1 MNLGLHKLPSGT
13 RRASRPPENCIL
25 GHLVSLGLHWIAVNP
40 SFSPGLQ
47 QMRVSV
53 GRRLTVDYS

>member
-1 MNLGLHKLPSGT
+1 MNLGFHKLHSGT
-13 RRASRPPENCIL
+13 RRAPKPPENCIL
-25 GHLVSLGLHWIAVNP
+25 GHLVSPGLHWIAVSP
-40 SFSPGLQ
+40 SLSPGLQ